1 MSDNMQTIQKLEHQ
15 YAKKFEEICDYIF
28 RNPELGGEEEKAAA
42 YLMETMKAEGFSII
56 YPYGSE
62 KTAFR
67 AEFRN
72 GDGPVIGFLAEY
84 DALPGYGED
93 GGPGHACGHN
103 WIAAVTAGAAIILAQ
118 MKECFSGTV
127 VLIGTPAEE
136 NYNGK
141 ANMIKDGCFDDLDV
155 ALQAHLEEKTDIM
168 PTSLAMDSLRFTFIG
183 RAAHAAQYPQDGINA
198 LDAARLTFAGIDA
211 LRQHVLPD
219 IRIHGIITKG
229 GIVPN
234 VVPAEAVC
242 EFYVRGRNREYVN
255 EVTGKVK
262 NCAMGAALMTGA
274 SCQVEMPDASVDNL
288 IPVKTLARSSD
299 KNMKEN
305 GFTQV
310 YRTWE
315 PCPGSTDLGNVSQIC
330 PTLFMEISPGN
341 EIPFAV
347 HDPIAMKYV
356 NSEVA
361 YRRLHQIV
369 CVLAGSALDLFLDP
383 TQIAAAKEELAAIK
397 NSMK

>member
-1 MSDNMQTIQKLEHQ
+1 MSDNMQVIQKLEHQ
-15 YAKKFEEICDYIF
+15 YAKRFEEICDYIF

-103 WIAAVTAGAAIILAQ
+103 WISAVTAGSAIILAN
-118 MKECFSGTV
+118 MKESFSGTV

-183 RAAHAAQYPQDGINA
+183 RAAHAAQYPHDGINA
-198 LDAARLTFAGIDA
+198 LNAARLTFAGIDA

-219 IRIHGIITKG
+219 IRIHGIISKG
-229 GIVPN
+229 GEVPN

-242 EFYVRGRNREYVN
+242 EFYVRGRNRGYVN
-255 EVTGKVK
+255 EVTEKVK
-262 NCAMGAALMTGA
+262 NCARGAALMTGA
-274 SCQVEMPDASVDNL
+274 ACQIEMPDASVDNL
-288 IPVKTLARSSD
+288 IPLKTLARISE
-299 KNMKEN
+299 KNMMAN
-305 GFTQV
+305 GFAQV

-330 PTLFMEISPGN
+330 PTLFMEINPGD

-347 HDPIAMKYV
+347 HDPIAMEYV
-356 NSEVA
+356 NSEAA
-361 YRRLHQIV
+361 YRRLHQII
-369 CVLAGSALDLFLDP
+369 CVLAGSALDLFSDP
-383 TQIAAAKEELAAIK
+383 AQIAAAKEELAAIK